1 MLNLLILTKTLV
13 GKYHNYLGC
22 TNEETKTQ
30 KEVKRFGQIQSS
42 VDEN

>member
-30 KEVKRFGQIQSS
+30 KEVKQIGQIQSS

>member
-13 GKYHNYLGC
+13 GKYYNYLGC
-22 TNEETKTQ
+22 TDEETKTQ